1 MAQVTNEDLKAR
13 LARVE
18 GQIRGVSKMLDEG
31 KYCIDV
37 LDQITAARRALEKVA
52 LLVMSRHM
60 NSCVKKAMA
69 EGRGET
75 LTDELVQSLDKF
87 LR

>member
-1 MAQVTNEDLKAR
+1 MVEITNEDLKAR

-18 GQIRGVSKMLDEG
+18 GQIRGVAKMLDDG

-37 LDQITAARRALEKVA
+37 LDQITAAKRALEKVG

-69 EGRGET
+69 EGRGEA
-75 LTDELVQSLDKF
+75 LTAELVQSLDKF

>member
-1 MAQVTNEDLKAR
+1 MLEVTNDELKAR
-13 LARVE
+13 LARAE
-18 GQIRGVSKMLDEG
+18 GQVRGVAKMLDEG
-31 KYCIDV
+31 KYCINV
-37 LDQITAARRALEKVA
+37 LDQIAAARRALEKVA
-52 LLVMSRHM
+52 LLVMRRHM

-75 LTDELVQSLDKF
+75 LTAELVQSLDKF